1 MKAKKSLALI
11 LALLML
17 GSQFAACSDSTEN
30 ADTTGETTAD
40 PNAAEATDTL
50 AEETADPNARV
61 DDGLEDGVTYD
72 GYTFNIFQHTAVY
85 KDFQAEEITGEPIN
99 DADFERRT
107 AVEDKLDVVI
117 KFHDLTAGQR
127 DGQVPLGTVVQA
139 GTNDYDIGS
148 IMSYSACNALTQ
160 GLLTN
165 LFSVPN
171 LDLEREWWDQYCT
184 EECTFVDKV
193 YFMTGDISIG
203 DNRNTFCAYFNKNMA
218 EEYQLPNFYEM
229 VDNGTWTIENFQ
241 KQAEAVTANLD
252 FDNDGNHV
260 NDADDIYG
268 IWIWDDV
275 MMGIVNAADI
285 KCCTVNKQTGDIELT
300 LMSEKFLDTF
310 EKFAAYAFNKDV
322 TCAYQRNG
330 YAADYG
336 SIAFREGRGLFFLQ
350 NVGSSLNFREMEDEF
365 GILPLPKYDEQ
376 QDRYISSGASWG
388 LPFYVIPRLTY
399 DQEGYARIGYIT
411 QALAYESMY
420 TMTPAFYDQTLQNK
434 ISRDE
439 ESARMLDIIF
449 ESRSYDFGWYF
460 EFGNYN
466 ETIMIMLRT
475 YDTNFSSKYK
485 TSSKVAEKKIK
496 KANEAIKAMELNNE
510 EAAAE

>member
-1 MKAKKSLALI
+1 M
-11 LALLML
+11 
-17 GSQFAACSDSTEN
+17 
-30 ADTTGETTAD
+30 
-40 PNAAEATDTL
+40 
-50 AEETADPNARV
+50 
-61 DDGLEDGVTYD
+61 TYD
-72 GYTFNIFQHTAVY
+72 GYTYNIFQHTAVY

-99 DADFERRT
+99 DADFERMT
-107 AVEDKLDVVI
+107 TVEDRLDVEI
-117 KFHDLTAGQR
+117 EFHDLSAGQR
-127 DGQVPLGTVVQA
+127 DGQTPLSMTVQA
-139 GTNDYDIGS
+139 GTNDYDIGTLG
-148 IMSYSACNALTQ
+148 SYSACNALCDK
-160 GLLTN
+160 LLVDLNTIG
-165 LFSVPN
+165 N
-171 LDLEREWWDQYCT
+171 LDLSREWWDQYCT
-184 EECTFVDKV
+184 LECTFVDKV
-193 YFMTGDISIG
+193 YFMTGDISIC
-203 DNRNTFCAYFNKNMA
+203 DNKNTFSAFFNKNMA

-241 KQAEAVTANLD
+241 KQAEVVTANLD
-252 FDNDGNHV
+252 KDGDGNHI
-260 NDADDIYG
+260 NDIDDIYG

-275 MMGIVNAADI
+275 MMGIVNASDL
-285 KCCTVNKQTGDIELT
+285 KCCTINKQTGEIELT
-300 LMSEKFLDTF
+300 IMSEKFLDAF
-310 EKFAAYAFNKDV
+310 NKFAAYAYNKDV

-365 GILPLPKYDEQ
+365 GILPLPKYDEL

-411 QALAYESMY
+411 QMLAYESLY

-460 EFGNYN
+460 EIGGYN
-466 ETIMIMLRT
+466 ETIMNMLRQYT
-475 YDTNFSSKYK
+475 LDFASAYQRSNKLATKVLKK
-485 TSSKVAEKKIK
+485 T
-496 KANEAIKAMELNNE
+496 NEAIKEMEQE
-510 EAAAE
+510 QPAE

>member
-1 MKAKKSLALI
+1 MKKSLALL

-17 GSQFAACSDSTEN
+17 SSQFAACSESTEN
-30 ADTTGETTAD
+30 ADTDASTTAPD
-40 PNAAEATDTL
+40 AADATAAT
-50 AEETADPNARV
+50 EETVDPNARV

-99 DADFERRT
+99 DADFERMS
-107 AVEDKLDVVI
+107 AVEDKLDVEI
-117 KFHDLTAGQR
+117 EFHDLSAGQR
-127 DGQVPLGTVVQA
+127 DGQTPLSMTVQA
-139 GTNDYDIGS
+139 GTNDFDIGS
-148 IMSYSACNALTQ
+148 MMSYSACNSVVD

-165 LFSVPN
+165 LYSIQN
-171 LDLEREWWDQYCT
+171 LDLEQKWWDQYCT

-241 KQAEAVTANLD
+241 KQAEAITANLD
-252 FDNDGNHV
+252 NDNDGNHV
-260 NDADDIYG
+260 NDIDDIYG

-285 KCCTVNKQTGDIELT
+285 KCCTINKETGDIELT
-300 LMSEKFLDTF
+300 LMSEKFLDAF
-310 EKFAAYAFNKDV
+310 NKFAAYAYNKDV

-336 SIAFREGRGLFFLQ
+336 QIAFREGRGLFFLQ
-350 NVGSSLNFREMEDEF
+350 ALGNATNFREMEDEF

-376 QDRYISSGASWG
+376 QDRYISSAASWG
-388 LPFYVIPRLTY
+388 MPFYVVPRCTY
-399 DQEGYARIGYIT
+399 NAEEYARTGYIT
-411 QALAYESMY
+411 QLLAYESLY
-420 TMTPAFYDQTLQNK
+420 TMTPAYYEQTLQNK
-434 ISRDE
+434 VSRDE

-460 EFGNYN
+460 EIGGYN
-466 ETIMIMLRT
+466 ETIMNMLRN
-475 YDTNFSSKYK
+475 YSLDFASAYQRSNKMAAKVLKK
-485 TSSKVAEKKIK
+485 T
-496 KANEAIKAMELNNE
+496 NEAIKEMEQG
-510 EAAAE
+510 AAN

>member
-1 MKAKKSLALI
+1 MNAKKNLALL

-17 GSQFAACSDSTEN
+17 GSQFASCSESTDN
-30 ADTTGETTAD
+30 ADTDAAGTTAPD
-40 PNAAEATDTL
+40 AADATTPVE
-50 AEETADPNARV
+50 EETVDPNARV
-61 DDGLEDGVTYD
+61 DDGLEDGVTFD
-72 GYTFNIFQHTAVY
+72 GYTYNIFQHTAVY

-99 DADFERRT
+99 DADFERQT
-107 AVEDKLDVVI
+107 AVEDKLDVEI
-117 KFHDLTAGQR
+117 EFHDLSAGQR
-127 DGQVPLGTVVQA
+127 DGQVPLGNVVQA

-165 LFSVPN
+165 LYSVPN
-171 LDLEREWWDQYCT
+171 LDLNQKWWDQYCT

-229 VDNGTWTIENFQ
+229 VDNGTWTIDNFRL
-241 KQAEAVTANLD
+241 QAEAVTANLD
-252 FDNDGNHV
+252 KDGDGTHINDI
-260 NDADDIYG
+260 DDIYG

-275 MMGIVNAADI
+275 MMGIVNASDL
-285 KCCTVNKQTGDIELT
+285 KCCSINKETGEIELV
-300 LMSEKFLDTF
+300 LMSEKFLDAF
-310 EKFAAYAFNKDV
+310 NKFAAYAYNKDV

-330 YAADYG
+330 YGADYG

-350 NVGSSLNFREMEDEF
+350 NVGSSLSFREMEDEF
-365 GILPLPKYDEQ
+365 GILPLPKYDDNQE
-376 QDRYISSGASWG
+376 RYISSGASWG
-388 LPFYVIPRLTY
+388 LPFYVIPRLTH
-399 DQEGYARIGYIT
+399 DQDGYARIGYIT
-411 QALAYESMY
+411 QLLAYESLY

-434 ISRDE
+434 VSRDE

-460 EFGNYN
+460 EFGRYN
-466 ETIMIMLRT
+466 ETVMDMLRN
-475 YDTNFSSKYK
+475 YSLDWASAYK
-485 TSSKVAEKKIK
+485 TSSKIAEKTIK
-496 KANEAIKAMELNNE
+496 KTNEAIKEMEATIE
-510 EAAAE
+510 G

>member
-1 MKAKKSLALI
+1 MEVYMNAKKTIAMLLV
-11 LALLML
+11 LLML
-17 GSQFAACSDSTEN
+17 GSQFAACSESTEN

-40 PNAAEATDTL
+40 PNAAEATDTV
-50 AEETADPNARV
+50 EETADPNARV
-61 DDGLEDGVTYD
+61 DDGLEDGVTFD
-72 GYTFNIFQHTAVY
+72 GFTYTIFQHSAVY
-85 KDFQAEEITGEPIN
+85 KDFSAEEITGEPIN
-99 DADFERRT
+99 DADFERQT
-107 AVEDKLDVVI
+107 TVEDKLDVEIEFVE
-117 KFHDLTAGQR
+117 LTAGQR
-127 DGQVPLGTVVQA
+127 DGQTPLSMTVQA
-139 GTNDYDIGS
+139 GTNDYAIGS
-148 IMSYSACNALTQ
+148 MMSYSACNSLVD

-165 LFSVPN
+165 LFTVGN

-252 FDNDGNHV
+252 YDNDGNHV
-260 NDADDIYG
+260 NDVEDIYG

-275 MMGIVNAADI
+275 MMGIVNASDL
-285 KCCTVNKQTGDIELT
+285 KCCTVNKETGDIELT
-300 LMSEKFLDTF
+300 IMSEKFLDAF
-310 EKFAAYAFNKDV
+310 SRFAEYAYNKDV
-322 TCAYQRNG
+322 TCAYQRKD

-336 SIAFREGRGLFFLQ
+336 SIAFQEGRGLFFLQ
-350 NVGSSLNFREMEDEF
+350 NVGSSQSFREMEDDF
-365 GILPLPKYDEQ
+365 GILPLPKYDEL

-399 DQEGYARIGYIT
+399 GVDEYAMIGYIT
-411 QALAYESMY
+411 QMLAYESMY

-460 EFGNYN
+460 EIGGYN
-466 ETIMIMLRT
+466 ETIMNMLRN
-475 YDTNFSSKYK
+475 YSLDFASAYQRSSKMANKVLQK
-485 TSSKVAEKKIK
+485 T
-496 KANEAIKAMELNNE
+496 NEAIKEMEL
-510 EAAAE
+510 AAAE